1 MPPAGVGHPQVW
13 QELTRTLK
21 YPNAIP
27 SNPPTIADVAT
38 AIKVT
43 HEAYYACRQS

>member
-1 MPPAGVGHPQVW
+1 MPPAVVGRPQVQ

-21 YPNAIP
+21 YLNAIP
-27 SNPPTIADVAT
+27 SNPPTIADVVT
-38 AIKVT
+38 AIEVA